1 MDAIVRVEVI
11 PMKKLTT
18 EQARCRSRWMTALF
32 VLVIVLTALSPIY
45 VAMTLGG
52 GLQWLI
58 SEPELAIL
66 WVIFWPGVL
75 LADVRCLLTAA
86 ALPAKQTKLSID
98 IRYQSPHIGVA
109 GGDADQCVGIC
120 CHTTLQCLRDFMSV
134 SV

>member
-1 MDAIVRVEVI
+1 
-11 PMKKLTT
+11 MKKLTT

-32 VLVIVLTALSPIY
+32 VLAIVLTALSPLY

-75 LADVRCLLTAA
+75 LADVRCLLAAA
-86 ALPAKQTKLSID
+86 ALVAC
-98 IRYQSPHIGVA
+98 GVVIA
-109 GGDADQCVGIC
+109 VE
-120 CHTTLQCLRDFMSV
+120 LRRRKWYLEETYGWKKWE
-134 SV
+134 